1 MLTHTRTLSVGQKAG
16 WGLADMGIVVFVIVK
31 QLLVLSFL
39 TNYLNVPVGIAGLL
53 TTSVLIFD
61 IITDPIVGYLSDRTH
76 SRWGRRV
83 PWMVIGALILSG
95 GIIGLFGVPQS
106 LSLLGTLIWVGGF
119 FALATVGFTMVAIPY
134 GATAGEMTQDPKE
147 RSTMM
152 GFRMAFAS
160 VGILLGGAVI
170 PQLAGGT
177 RDGHFIAAIYV
188 APIIILSIWGSLW
201 STRTAPRIL
210 SPSARGFMSTWL
222 LVFKNKPFVILVCL
236 YGIMTLAIALI
247 TAGLPFAAIYLI
259 FDSGNSLLSPA
270 SSALGI
276 LSLLFACF
284 VFGSILSQAFWVWM
298 SARFGKVSALIFGL
312 FIYIILLVAIF
323 VSLPSVDIMLIAI
336 LFVVAGMTNGAY
348 QQIPWAIYPDL
359 MDITR
364 SETGD
369 AIEGAF
375 SAIWLFGQKVANAIA
390 PLILSLILALFGWR
404 ESGEGFTDQV
414 PEALRALQ
422 NSITI
427 LPAFILALAILGLF
441 YFSRYLSKYPPRRNK
456 KNPLGGYSQRV
467 NLFFIVS

>member
-106 LSLLGTLIWVGGF
+106 LSLLGTIIWVGGF

-160 VGILLGGAVI
+160 VGILLGSAVI

-201 STRTAPRIL
+201 STSTAPRIL

-312 FIYIILLVAIF
+312 VIYIILLVAIF
-323 VSLPSVDIMLIAI
+323 ISLPSVDIMLIAI

-364 SETGD
+364 SESGD

-441 YFSRYLSKYPPRRNK
+441 YFSRYLSKYPPRRN
-456 KNPLGGYSQRV
+456 
-467 NLFFIVS
+467 

>member
-1 MLTHTRTLSVGQKAG
+1 MLTHTRTLSVAQKAG

-61 IITDPIVGYLSDRTH
+61 IITDPIIGYLSDRTH

-106 LSLLGTLIWVGGF
+106 LSLFGTIIWVGGF

-298 SARFGKVSALIFGL
+298 SARLGKVSALIFGL
-312 FIYIILLVAIF
+312 VIYIILLVAIF
-323 VSLPSVDIMLIAI
+323 ISLPSVDIMLIAI

-364 SETGD
+364 SESGD

-441 YFSRYLSKYPPRRNK
+441 YFSRYLSKYPPTRN
-456 KNPLGGYSQRV
+456 
-467 NLFFIVS
+467 

>member
-1 MLTHTRTLSVGQKAG
+1 MLTHTRTLSVAQKAG

-106 LSLLGTLIWVGGF
+106 LSLSGTIIWVGGF

-177 RDGHFIAAIYV
+177 REGHFIAAIYV

-270 SSALGI
+270 STALGI

-298 SARFGKVSALIFGL
+298 SARLGKVGALIFGL
-312 FIYIILLVAIF
+312 VIYIILLIAIF
-323 VSLPSVDIMLIAI
+323 VNLPSVDIMLMAI

-364 SETGD
+364 SESGD

-427 LPAFILALAILGLF
+427 LPAFILAIAILGLF
-441 YFSRYLSKYPPRRNK
+441 YFSRYLSKYPPTRN
-456 KNPLGGYSQRV
+456 
-467 NLFFIVS
+467 

>member
-106 LSLLGTLIWVGGF
+106 LSLSGTIIWVGGF

-177 RDGHFIAAIYV
+177 REGHFIAAIYV

-270 SSALGI
+270 STALGI

-298 SARFGKVSALIFGL
+298 SARLGKVGALIFGL
-312 FIYIILLVAIF
+312 VIYIILLIAIF

-364 SETGD
+364 SESGD

-441 YFSRYLSKYPPRRNK
+441 YFSRYLSKYPPTRN
-456 KNPLGGYSQRV
+456 
-467 NLFFIVS
+467 

>member
-1 MLTHTRTLSVGQKAG
+1 MLTHTRTLSVAQKAG

-61 IITDPIVGYLSDRTH
+61 IITDPIIGYLSDRTH

-106 LSLLGTLIWVGGF
+106 LSLSGTIIWVGGF

-177 RDGHFIAAIYV
+177 REGHFIAAIYV

-270 SSALGI
+270 STALGI

-298 SARFGKVSALIFGL
+298 SARLGKVGALIFGL
-312 FIYIILLVAIF
+312 VIYIILLIAIF
-323 VSLPSVDIMLIAI
+323 VNLPSVDIMLMAI

-364 SETGD
+364 SESGD

-441 YFSRYLSKYPPRRNK
+441 YFSRYLSKYPPRRN
-456 KNPLGGYSQRV
+456 
-467 NLFFIVS
+467 

>member
-1 MLTHTRTLSVGQKAG
+1 MLTHTRTLSIGQKAG

-106 LSLLGTLIWVGGF
+106 LSLSGTIIWVGGF

-177 RDGHFIAAIYV
+177 REGHFIAAIYV

-270 SSALGI
+270 STALGI

-298 SARFGKVSALIFGL
+298 SARLGKVGALIFGL
-312 FIYIILLVAIF
+312 VIYIILLIAIF
-323 VSLPSVDIMLIAI
+323 VNLPSVDIMLMAI

-364 SETGD
+364 SESGD

-441 YFSRYLSKYPPRRNK
+441 YFSRYLSKYPPTRN
-456 KNPLGGYSQRV
+456 
-467 NLFFIVS
+467 

>member
-106 LSLLGTLIWVGGF
+106 LSLLGTIIWVGGF

-298 SARFGKVSALIFGL
+298 SARLGKVSALIFGL
-312 FIYIILLVAIF
+312 VIYIILLVAIF
-323 VSLPSVDIMLIAI
+323 ISLPSVDIMLIAI
-336 LFVVAGMTNGAY
+336 LFVVAGITNGAY

-364 SETGD
+364 SESGD

-427 LPAFILALAILGLF
+427 LPAFILALAMLGLF
-441 YFSRYLSKYPPRRNK
+441 YFSRYLSKYPPTRN
-456 KNPLGGYSQRV
+456 
-467 NLFFIVS
+467 

>member
-1 MLTHTRTLSVGQKAG
+1 
-16 WGLADMGIVVFVIVK
+16 MGIVVFVIVK

-106 LSLLGTLIWVGGF
+106 LSLSGTIIWVSGF
-119 FALATVGFTMVAIPY
+119 FASATVGFTMVAIPY

-177 RDGHFIAAIYV
+177 REGHFIAAIYV

-298 SARFGKVSALIFGL
+298 SARLGKVGALIFGL
-312 FIYIILLVAIF
+312 VIYIILLIAIF
-323 VSLPSVDIMLIAI
+323 VNLPSVDIMLMAI

-364 SETGD
+364 SESGD

-441 YFSRYLSKYPPRRNK
+441 YFSRYLSKYPPRRN
-456 KNPLGGYSQRV
+456 
-467 NLFFIVS
+467 

>member
-106 LSLLGTLIWVGGF
+106 LSLFGTIIWVGGF

-298 SARFGKVSALIFGL
+298 SARLGKVSALIFGL
-312 FIYIILLVAIF
+312 VIYIILLIAIF
-323 VSLPSVDIMLIAI
+323 VNLPSVDIMLMAI

-364 SETGD
+364 SESGD

-441 YFSRYLSKYPPRRNK
+441 YFSRYLSKYPPSRN
-456 KNPLGGYSQRV
+456 
-467 NLFFIVS
+467 

>member
-39 TNYLNVPVGIAGLL
+39 TNYLNVPVGIAGVL

-106 LSLLGTLIWVGGF
+106 LSLSGTIIWVGGF

-177 RDGHFIAAIYV
+177 RDGHFTAAIYV

-298 SARFGKVSALIFGL
+298 SARLGKVGALIFGL
-312 FIYIILLVAIF
+312 VIYIILLIAIF
-323 VSLPSVDIMLIAI
+323 VNLPSVDIMLMAI

-364 SETGD
+364 SESGD

-441 YFSRYLSKYPPRRNK
+441 YFSRYLSKYPPTRN
-456 KNPLGGYSQRV
+456 
-467 NLFFIVS
+467 

>member
-106 LSLLGTLIWVGGF
+106 LSLSGTIIWVGGF

-298 SARFGKVSALIFGL
+298 SARLGKVSALIFGL
-312 FIYIILLVAIF
+312 VIYIILLVAIF
-323 VSLPSVDIMLIAI
+323 ISLPSVDIMLIAI

-364 SETGD
+364 SESGD

-441 YFSRYLSKYPPRRNK
+441 YFSRYLSKYSPRRN
-456 KNPLGGYSQRV
+456 
-467 NLFFIVS
+467 

>member
-106 LSLLGTLIWVGGF
+106 LSLLGTIIWVGGF

-270 SSALGI
+270 STALGI

-298 SARFGKVSALIFGL
+298 SARLGKVGALIFGL
-312 FIYIILLVAIF
+312 VIYIILLIAIF
-323 VSLPSVDIMLIAI
+323 VNLPSVDIMLMAI

-364 SETGD
+364 SESGD

-441 YFSRYLSKYPPRRNK
+441 YFSRYLSKYPPRRN
-456 KNPLGGYSQRV
+456 
-467 NLFFIVS
+467 

>member
-61 IITDPIVGYLSDRTH
+61 IITDPIIGYLSDRTH

-106 LSLLGTLIWVGGF
+106 LSLFGTIIWVGGF

-298 SARFGKVSALIFGL
+298 SARLGKVSALIFGL
-312 FIYIILLVAIF
+312 VIYIILLIAIF

-364 SETGD
+364 SESGD

-441 YFSRYLSKYPPRRNK
+441 YFSRYLSKYPPRR
-456 KNPLGGYSQRV
+456 S
-467 NLFFIVS
+467 

>member
-106 LSLLGTLIWVGGF
+106 LSFLGTIIWVGGF

-210 SPSARGFMSTWL
+210 SPSARGFLSTWL
-222 LVFKNKPFVILVCL
+222 LVFRNKPFVILVCL

-312 FIYIILLVAIF
+312 VIYIILLVAIF
-323 VSLPSVDIMLIAI
+323 ISLPSVDIMLIAI

-364 SETGD
+364 SESGD

-441 YFSRYLSKYPPRRNK
+441 YFSRYLSKYPPRRN
-456 KNPLGGYSQRV
+456 
-467 NLFFIVS
+467 

>member
-1 MLTHTRTLSVGQKAG
+1 MLTHTRTLSGGQKAG

-106 LSLLGTLIWVGGF
+106 LSLLGTIIWVGGF

-170 PQLAGGT
+170 PQRAGGT

-298 SARFGKVSALIFGL
+298 SARLGKVSALSFGL
-312 FIYIILLVAIF
+312 VIYIILLVAIF
-323 VSLPSVDIMLIAI
+323 ISLPSVDIMLIAI
-336 LFVVAGMTNGAY
+336 LFVVAGTTNGAY

-364 SETGD
+364 SESGD

-441 YFSRYLSKYPPRRNK
+441 YFSRYLIKYPPRRN
-456 KNPLGGYSQRV
+456 
-467 NLFFIVS
+467 

>member
-83 PWMVIGALILSG
+83 PWMAIGALILSG

-119 FALATVGFTMVAIPY
+119 FAFATVGFTMVAIPY
-134 GATAGEMTQDPKE
+134 GATAGEMTQDPKD

-298 SARFGKVSALIFGL
+298 SARLGKVSALIFGL
-312 FIYIILLVAIF
+312 VIYIILLIAIF
-323 VSLPSVDIMLIAI
+323 LSLPSVDIMLIAI

-364 SETGD
+364 SESGD

-375 SAIWLFGQKVANAIA
+375 SAIWLFGQKVSNAIA

-404 ESGEGFTDQV
+404 ESGDGFTDQV

-441 YFSRYLSKYPPRRNK
+441 YFSRYLSNYPPRRN
-456 KNPLGGYSQRV
+456 
-467 NLFFIVS
+467 

>member
-1 MLTHTRTLSVGQKAG
+1 MLTHTRTLSVAQKAG

-106 LSLLGTLIWVGGF
+106 LSLSGTIIWVGGF

-177 RDGHFIAAIYV
+177 REGHFIAAIYV

-201 STRTAPRIL
+201 STRTAPRVL

-298 SARFGKVSALIFGL
+298 SARLGKVGALIFGL
-312 FIYIILLVAIF
+312 VIYIILLIAIF
-323 VSLPSVDIMLIAI
+323 VNLPSVDIMLMAM

-364 SETGD
+364 SESGD

-441 YFSRYLSKYPPRRNK
+441 YFSRYLSKYPPTIN
-456 KNPLGGYSQRV
+456 
-467 NLFFIVS
+467 

>member
-1 MLTHTRTLSVGQKAG
+1 MQTDNRTLSFGQKAG
-16 WGLADMGIVVFVIVK
+16 WGLADMGVVVFVIVK

-61 IITDPIVGYLSDRTH
+61 IITDPIVGYLSDRTN

-83 PWMVIGALILSG
+83 PWMVIGAVILSG

-106 LSLLGTLIWVGGF
+106 FSIVGTIIWVGSF

-147 RSTMM
+147 RSSMM

-160 VGILLGGAVI
+160 VGILVGGAVI

-177 RDGHFIAAIYV
+177 REGHFTAAIYI

-201 STRTAPRIL
+201 ATRQAPRIL

-222 LVFKNKPFVILVCL
+222 LVFKNKPFVVLVCL

-259 FDSGNSLLSPA
+259 FDNGNSLLSPA

-284 VFGSILSQAFWVWM
+284 VLGSILSQAFWVWM
-298 SARFGKVSALIFGL
+298 SNRLGKVSALIFGL
-312 FIYIILLVAIF
+312 FIYVILLIAIF
-323 VSLPSVDIMLIAI
+323 LSLPSAEIMIIAM
-336 LFVVAGMTNGAY
+336 LFIIAGMTNGAY

-359 MDITR
+359 MDMTR
-364 SETGD
+364 EESGD

-390 PLILSLILALFGWR
+390 PLILSLILAVFGWK
-404 ESGEGFTDQV
+404 ESSSGFTDQI
-414 PEALRALQ
+414 PEALGALR

-427 LPAFILALAILGLF
+427 LPAFILVLAIIGLF
-441 YFSRYLSKYPPRRNK
+441 YFSRYLRNYR
-456 KNPLGGYSQRV
+456 PMAS
-467 NLFFIVS
+467 

>member
-106 LSLLGTLIWVGGF
+106 LSLSGTIIWVGGF

-177 RDGHFIAAIYV
+177 REGHFIAAIYV

-210 SPSARGFMSTWL
+210 SPSVRGFMSTWL

-298 SARFGKVSALIFGL
+298 SARLGKVSALIFGL
-312 FIYIILLVAIF
+312 VIYIILLIAIF
-323 VSLPSVDIMLIAI
+323 VNLPSVDIMLMAI

-364 SETGD
+364 SESGD

-441 YFSRYLSKYPPRRNK
+441 YFSRYLSKYPPRRN
-456 KNPLGGYSQRV
+456 
-467 NLFFIVS
+467 

>member
-106 LSLLGTLIWVGGF
+106 LSLLGTIIWVGGF

-298 SARFGKVSALIFGL
+298 SARLGKVGALIFGL
-312 FIYIILLVAIF
+312 VIYIILLIAIF

-364 SETGD
+364 SESGD

-441 YFSRYLSKYPPRRNK
+441 YFSRYLSKYPPRRN
-456 KNPLGGYSQRV
+456 
-467 NLFFIVS
+467 

>member
-106 LSLLGTLIWVGGF
+106 LSLSGTIIWVGGF

-177 RDGHFIAAIYV
+177 REGHFIAAIYV

-270 SSALGI
+270 STALGI

-298 SARFGKVSALIFGL
+298 SARLGKVGALIFGL
-312 FIYIILLVAIF
+312 VIYIILLIAIF
-323 VSLPSVDIMLIAI
+323 LNLPSVDIMLMAI

-364 SETGD
+364 SESGD

-441 YFSRYLSKYPPRRNK
+441 YFSRYLSKYPPTRN
-456 KNPLGGYSQRV
+456 
-467 NLFFIVS
+467 

>member
-1 MLTHTRTLSVGQKAG
+1 MHTDNRILSVGQKAG
-16 WGLADMGIVVFVIVK
+16 WGLADMGVVVFVIVK

-61 IITDPIVGYLSDRTH
+61 IITDPIVGYLSDRTN

-83 PWMVIGALILSG
+83 PWMVIGAVILSG

-106 LSLLGTLIWVGGF
+106 FSIVGTIIWVGSF

-147 RSTMM
+147 RSSMM

-160 VGILLGGAVI
+160 VGILVGGAVI

-177 RDGHFIAAIYV
+177 REGHFTAAIYI

-201 STRTAPRIL
+201 ATRQAPRIL
-210 SPSARGFMSTWL
+210 SPSARGFISTWL

-259 FDSGNSLLSPA
+259 FDNGNSLLSPA

-284 VFGSILSQAFWVWM
+284 VLGSILSQAFWVWM
-298 SARFGKVSALIFGL
+298 SNRLGKVSALIFGL
-312 FIYIILLVAIF
+312 FIYIILLIAIF
-323 VSLPSVDIMLIAI
+323 LSLPSAEIMIIAM
-336 LFVVAGMTNGAY
+336 LFIIAGMTNGAY

-359 MDITR
+359 MDMTR
-364 SETGD
+364 EVSGD

-390 PLILSLILALFGWR
+390 PLILSLILAVFGWK
-404 ESGEGFTDQV
+404 ESNSGFTDQI
-414 PEALRALQ
+414 PEALGALH

-427 LPAFILALAILGLF
+427 LPAFILVLAIIGLF
-441 YFSRYLSKYPPRRNK
+441 YFSRYLRNYR
-456 KNPLGGYSQRV
+456 PMES
-467 NLFFIVS
+467 

>member
-61 IITDPIVGYLSDRTH
+61 IITDPIIGYLSDRTH

-106 LSLLGTLIWVGGF
+106 LSLSGTIIWVGGF

-177 RDGHFIAAIYV
+177 REGHFIAAIYV

-270 SSALGI
+270 STALGI

-298 SARFGKVSALIFGL
+298 SARLGKVSALIFGL
-312 FIYIILLVAIF
+312 VIYIILLIAIF
-323 VSLPSVDIMLIAI
+323 VNLPSVDIMLMAI

-364 SETGD
+364 SESGD

-441 YFSRYLSKYPPRRNK
+441 YFSRYLSKYPPRRN
-456 KNPLGGYSQRV
+456 
-467 NLFFIVS
+467 

>member
-1 MLTHTRTLSVGQKAG
+1 MLTHTRTLSVAQKAG

-106 LSLLGTLIWVGGF
+106 LSLSGTIIWVGGF

-177 RDGHFIAAIYV
+177 REGHFIAAIYV

-270 SSALGI
+270 STALGI

-298 SARFGKVSALIFGL
+298 SARLGKVGALIFGL
-312 FIYIILLVAIF
+312 VIYIILLIAIF
-323 VSLPSVDIMLIAI
+323 VNLPSVDIMLMAI

-364 SETGD
+364 SESGD

-441 YFSRYLSKYPPRRNK
+441 YFSRYLSKYSPRRN
-456 KNPLGGYSQRV
+456 
-467 NLFFIVS
+467 

>member
-61 IITDPIVGYLSDRTH
+61 IITDPIVGYLSDQTH

-106 LSLLGTLIWVGGF
+106 LSLLGTIIWVGGF

-177 RDGHFIAAIYV
+177 REGHFIAAIYV

-270 SSALGI
+270 STALGI

-298 SARFGKVSALIFGL
+298 SARLGKVGALIFGL
-312 FIYIILLVAIF
+312 VIYIILLIAIF
-323 VSLPSVDIMLIAI
+323 VNLPSVDIMLMAI

-364 SETGD
+364 SESGD

-441 YFSRYLSKYPPRRNK
+441 YFSRYLSKYPPTRN
-456 KNPLGGYSQRV
+456 
-467 NLFFIVS
+467 

>member
-61 IITDPIVGYLSDRTH
+61 IITDPIIGYFSDRTH

-106 LSLLGTLIWVGGF
+106 LSLLGTIIWVGGF

-298 SARFGKVSALIFGL
+298 SARLGKVSALIFGL
-312 FIYIILLVAIF
+312 VIYIILLIAIF
-323 VSLPSVDIMLIAI
+323 VNLPSVDIMLMAI

-364 SETGD
+364 SESGD

-441 YFSRYLSKYPPRRNK
+441 YFSRYLSKYPPRRN
-456 KNPLGGYSQRV
+456 
-467 NLFFIVS
+467 

>member
-106 LSLLGTLIWVGGF
+106 LSLFGTIIWVGGF

-270 SSALGI
+270 STALGI

-298 SARFGKVSALIFGL
+298 SARLGKVGALIFGL
-312 FIYIILLVAIF
+312 VIYIILLIAIF
-323 VSLPSVDIMLIAI
+323 VNLPSVDIMLMAI

-364 SETGD
+364 SESGD

-441 YFSRYLSKYPPRRNK
+441 YFSRYLSKYPPRRN
-456 KNPLGGYSQRV
+456 
-467 NLFFIVS
+467 

>member
-1 MLTHTRTLSVGQKAG
+1 MLTHTRALSVGHKAG

-106 LSLLGTLIWVGGF
+106 LSLLGTIIWVGGF

-210 SPSARGFMSTWL
+210 SPSVQGFMSTWL

-298 SARFGKVSALIFGL
+298 SARLGKVSALIFGL
-312 FIYIILLVAIF
+312 VIYIILLIAIF
-323 VSLPSVDIMLIAI
+323 ISLPSVDIMLIAI

-364 SETGD
+364 SESGD

-441 YFSRYLSKYPPRRNK
+441 YFSRYHSKYPPRRN
-456 KNPLGGYSQRV
+456 
-467 NLFFIVS
+467 

>member
-1 MLTHTRTLSVGQKAG
+1 MQTRTLSVGQKAG

-106 LSLLGTLIWVGGF
+106 LSLSGTIIWVGGF

-298 SARFGKVSALIFGL
+298 SARLGKVGALIFGL
-312 FIYIILLVAIF
+312 VIYIILLIAIF
-323 VSLPSVDIMLIAI
+323 VNLPSVDIMLMAI

-364 SETGD
+364 SESGD

-441 YFSRYLSKYPPRRNK
+441 YFSRYLSKYPPTRN
-456 KNPLGGYSQRV
+456 
-467 NLFFIVS
+467 

>member
-106 LSLLGTLIWVGGF
+106 LSLLGTISWVGGF

-298 SARFGKVSALIFGL
+298 SARLGKVSALIFGL
-312 FIYIILLVAIF
+312 VIYIILLIAIF
-323 VSLPSVDIMLIAI
+323 VNLPSVDIMLMAI

-364 SETGD
+364 SESGD

-390 PLILSLILALFGWR
+390 PLILSLILAFFGWR

-441 YFSRYLSKYPPRRNK
+441 YFSRYLSKYPPRRN
-456 KNPLGGYSQRV
+456 
-467 NLFFIVS
+467 

>member
-1 MLTHTRTLSVGQKAG
+1 MLTHTRTLSVAQKAG

-106 LSLLGTLIWVGGF
+106 LSLSGTIIWVGGF

-177 RDGHFIAAIYV
+177 REGHFIAAIYV

-210 SPSARGFMSTWL
+210 SSSARGFMSTWL

-270 SSALGI
+270 STALGI

-298 SARFGKVSALIFGL
+298 SARLGKVGALIFGL
-312 FIYIILLVAIF
+312 IIYIILLIAIF
-323 VSLPSVDIMLIAI
+323 VNLPSVDIMLMAI

-364 SETGD
+364 SESGD

-441 YFSRYLSKYPPRRNK
+441 YFSRYLSKYPPTRN
-456 KNPLGGYSQRV
+456 
-467 NLFFIVS
+467 

>member
-1 MLTHTRTLSVGQKAG
+1 MLTHTRTLSVAQKAG

-106 LSLLGTLIWVGGF
+106 LSLSGTIIWVGGF

-298 SARFGKVSALIFGL
+298 SARLGKVSALIFGL
-312 FIYIILLVAIF
+312 VIYIILLIAIF

-364 SETGD
+364 SESGD

-441 YFSRYLSKYPPRRNK
+441 YFSRYLSKYPPRRN
-456 KNPLGGYSQRV
+456 
-467 NLFFIVS
+467 

>member
-83 PWMVIGALILSG
+83 PWMVIGAVILSG

-106 LSLLGTLIWVGGF
+106 LSLLGTIIWVGGF

-134 GATAGEMTQDPKE
+134 GATAGEMTQEPKE

-177 RDGHFIAAIYV
+177 RDGHLIAAIYV

-201 STRTAPRIL
+201 STRKAPRIL

-270 SSALGI
+270 SSALGK

-298 SARFGKVSALIFGL
+298 SVRFGKVSALVFGL
-312 FIYIILLVAIF
+312 FIYIILLFAIY

-336 LFVVAGMTNGAY
+336 LFIVAGMTNGAY

-364 SETGD
+364 SESGD

-441 YFSRYLSKYPPRRNK
+441 YFSRYLSKYPPRRN
-456 KNPLGGYSQRV
+456 
-467 NLFFIVS
+467 

>member
-1 MLTHTRTLSVGQKAG
+1 MLTHTRTLSVAQKAG

-106 LSLLGTLIWVGGF
+106 LSLSGTIIWVGGF

-177 RDGHFIAAIYV
+177 REGHFIAAIYV

-298 SARFGKVSALIFGL
+298 SARLGKVSALIFGL
-312 FIYIILLVAIF
+312 VIYIILLVAIF
-323 VSLPSVDIMLIAI
+323 ISLPSVDIMLIAI

-364 SETGD
+364 SESGD

-441 YFSRYLSKYPPRRNK
+441 YFSRYLSKYPPRRN
-456 KNPLGGYSQRV
+456 
-467 NLFFIVS
+467 

>member
-1 MLTHTRTLSVGQKAG
+1 MLTHTRTLSVAQKAG

-106 LSLLGTLIWVGGF
+106 LSLLGTIIWVGGF

-177 RDGHFIAAIYV
+177 REGHFIAAIYV

-298 SARFGKVSALIFGL
+298 SARLGKVSALIFGL
-312 FIYIILLVAIF
+312 VVYIILLVAIF
-323 VSLPSVDIMLIAI
+323 ISLPSVDIMLIAI

-364 SETGD
+364 SESGD

-441 YFSRYLSKYPPRRNK
+441 YFSRYLSKYPPRRN
-456 KNPLGGYSQRV
+456 
-467 NLFFIVS
+467 